1 MDLYTI
7 LRNTYDKPSNQ
18 KHALDK
24 FGYAYYSNLSSNK
37 FQTYFNYKSKT
48 LLFTVKGT
56 NVKSF
61 SDLKTDVSLALGR
74 LKNTKRYKDAKNGLE
89 KARET
94 LKPSH
99 TIVAGHSMGGAIA
112 SYIARKTDKVYT
124 LDKGATIGQKTRSNE
139 TAYRV
144 KGDAASAAIS
154 GSKNVTTLDKTNNS
168 VLDYLVPFASTI
180 SSHNTSQI
188 KDSGIVV
195 DKGEPDYKVIDTNSN
210 NNVSMP
216 YA

>member
-7 LRNTYDKPSNQ
+7 LKNSYDKPSKQ
-18 KHALDK
+18 KTALDK
-24 FGYAYYSNLSSNK
+24 FGYTYYSKLSSGN

-61 SDLKTDVSLALGR
+61 SDIKTDVSLALGN
-74 LKNTKRYKDAKNGLE
+74 LKSTKRYKDAKNGLE
-89 KARET
+89 RAKNT

-99 TIVAGHSMGGAIA
+99 TIVAGHSLGGTIAGYIA
-112 SYIARKTDKVYT
+112 SKSDKVYT

-144 KGDAASAAIS
+144 KGDVASAAIA
-154 GSKNVTTLDKTNNS
+154 GSKNVTTLDKKDNS
-168 VLDYLVPFASTI
+168 EII
-180 SSHNTSQI
+180 S
-188 KDSGIVV
+188 
-195 DKGEPDYKVIDTNSN
+195 
-210 NNVSMP
+210 
-216 YA
+216 

>member
-1 MDLYTI
+1 M
-7 LRNTYDKPSNQ
+7 
-18 KHALDK
+18 
-24 FGYAYYSNLSSNK
+24 
-37 FQTYFNYKSKT
+37 
-48 LLFTVKGT
+48 LFTVKGT
-56 NVKSF
+56 DVKSF

-99 TIVAGHSMGGAIA
+99 TIVAGHSLGGAIS
-112 SYIARKTDKVYT
+112 SYIASKSDKVYT

-144 KGDAASAAIS
+144 KGDAASAAVA
-154 GSKNVTTLDKTNNS
+154 GSKIVTTLDKTNNS
-168 VLDYLVPFASTI
+168 VLDHLVPFANTLSA
-180 SSHNTSQI
+180 HNISQI
-188 KDSGIVV
+188 KDSGIIV
-195 DKGEPDYKVIDTNSN
+195 DNGVEQDYKIIPKPTSVEQ
-210 NNVSMP
+210 MP